1 MKIWKSE
8 MLAISRAGHDK
19 DEIYVVLEEADGYCF
34 LCDGKRKLLT
44 SPKKKKQI
52 HLQRI
57 KNIPDEIRLMMAEI
71 KDDADVRRILKEYRK
86 SFQN

>member
-1 MKIWKSE
+1 

-44 SPKKKKQI
+44 SPK
-52 HLQRI
+52 
-57 KNIPDEIRLMMAEI
+57 
-71 KDDADVRRILKEYRK
+71 
-86 SFQN
+86 